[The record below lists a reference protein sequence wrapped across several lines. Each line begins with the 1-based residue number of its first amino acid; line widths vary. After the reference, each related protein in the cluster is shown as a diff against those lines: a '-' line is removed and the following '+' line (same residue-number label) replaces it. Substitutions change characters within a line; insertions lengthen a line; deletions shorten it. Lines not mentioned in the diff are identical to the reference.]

1 MEAHGALRLPPS
13 RSVLQHRGYLV
24 PFVNPRHAILPGN
37 KRRLQHVCEP
47 DEMNER
53 EEKMVQLLYTH
64 WYPWKCG
71 GFLVFRE
78 GGQRPAAAN
87 G

>member
-1 MEAHGALRLPPS
+1 M
-13 RSVLQHRGYLV
+13 QFCRG
-24 PFVNPRHAILPGN
+24 IKGE
-37 KRRLQHVCEP
+37 LQHVCEA

-71 GFLVFRE
+71 GSLSELV
-78 GGQRPAAAN
+78 GGQRAATTADLPLY
-87 G
+87 

>member
-1 MEAHGALRLPPS
+1 MQFCLGIK
-13 RSVLQHRGYLV
+13 G
-24 PFVNPRHAILPGN
+24 G
-37 KRRLQHVCEP
+37 LQHVCEA

-53 EEKMVQLLYTH
+53 EEKMVQLLYTR

-71 GFLVFRE
+71 GFLSLLV
-78 GGQRPAAAN
+78 GGQHPATTN